1 MQKVSEYLKLKVL
14 AALDMAEGK
23 NYRQRTYAVA
33 RMGFEDERGV
43 VRHFTWRTI
52 ETWRVRYQKHGIT
65 VMCPKPRSDKGTTR
79 KIEPERVQEAIDQ
92 ARPFLRP
99 GFKISQLYR
108 VCIEKGFLQR
118 DLIAPN
124 SFRRIVNRFEMLKP
138 DPEVQSKERLA
149 FSKRYANEMWQADT
163 LFGPFVPDGKGE
175 PKQTKLVAFLDDAS
189 RLCCHGEFFH
199 EENTATLKATLK
211 AALYKRGVPQTLY
224 VDNGSI
230 YAGKDI
236 TVICGRL
243 GILLCHTPVRDA
255 AAKGKVE
262 RFFRS
267 VREQFLSRVLDL
279 TSLASLNAAFVHWVE
294 DEYNCRVHSTLGLKP
309 VDRFAL
315 DLSRIR
321 FLQTNEANEEL
332 FYGEEERSVKADNTF
347 SFRAK
352 RYEAPVDLRNRTIVV
367 RFPQT
372 TEGVPVVYYKGERQG
387 EASLLD
393 WVANDRPRPEA
404 LAAGIGLPFVGNRSQ
419 GGAL

>member
-1 MQKVSEYLKLKVL
+1 MKKACY
-14 AALDMAEGK
+14 
-23 NYRQRTYAVA
+23 
-33 RMGFEDERGV
+33 
-43 VRHFTWRTI
+43 
-52 ETWRVRYQKHGIT
+52 
-65 VMCPKPRSDKGTTR
+65 SD
-79 KIEPERVQEAIDQ
+79 
-92 ARPFLRP
+92 
-99 GFKISQLYR
+99 
-108 VCIEKGFLQR
+108 

-138 DPEVQSKERLA
+138 DPDVKSKERLA

-163 LFGPFVPDGKGE
+163 LFGPFVPDAKGE
-175 PKQTKLVAFLDDAS
+175 PRQTRLVAFLDDAS

-199 EENTATLKATLK
+199 EENTVTLKATLK

-236 TVICGRL
+236 TLICGRL

-262 RFFRS
+262 RFFRT

-279 TSLASLNAAFVHWVE
+279 TNLASLNAAFVHWVE

-315 DLSRIR
+315 DLSRNR
-321 FLQTNEANEEL
+321 FLKTNEANEEL

-372 TEGVPVVYYKGERQG
+372 TEGLPVVYYKGERQG

-404 LAAGIGLPFVGNRSQ
+404 LAAGIGLPFTGNRSV
-419 GGAL
+419 GGAQ